1 MRHKLMFVAVAL
13 VVLLGAQAA
22 VAVQNKTVAV
32 AITKVGFVPKQVSI
46 QTGDAVKWTN
56 NDTVNH
62 QVVSQAA
69 GLASPILKPD
79 DTFTFTFE
87 KAGRFTVVD
96 ALDSKFPKG
105 TVVVAQTPTGVT
117 LSASPLAVSYGAN
130 TTASGKLA
138 SGEAGAKVEVSTQA
152 CGERSAKHLAS
163 VTTDSAGAFSLSERP
178 ARNTVFTAAFKGAT
192 SNAVTVKVRPRLS
205 LAKVARRKFR
215 VRLSAADSFVGH
227 AVVFQRFSAASA
239 RWVTVRTV
247 ILRTAIP
254 SSLPLPGTMV
264 SSTTFKLKI
273 KSRLRVRAVLPPGQA
288 GACYLAA
295 ASSTIRS

>member
-96 ALDSKFPKG
+96 ALDSKFP
-105 TVVVAQTPTGVT
+105 
-117 LSASPLAVSYGAN
+117 
-130 TTASGKLA
+130 
-138 SGEAGAKVEVSTQA
+138 
-152 CGERSAKHLAS
+152 
-163 VTTDSAGAFSLSERP
+163 
-178 ARNTVFTAAFKGAT
+178 
-192 SNAVTVKVRPRLS
+192 
-205 LAKVARRKFR
+205 
-215 VRLSAADSFVGH
+215 
-227 AVVFQRFSAASA
+227 
-239 RWVTVRTV
+239 
-247 ILRTAIP
+247 
-254 SSLPLPGTMV
+254 
-264 SSTTFKLKI
+264 
-273 KSRLRVRAVLPPGQA
+273 
-288 GACYLAA
+288 
-295 ASSTIRS
+295 